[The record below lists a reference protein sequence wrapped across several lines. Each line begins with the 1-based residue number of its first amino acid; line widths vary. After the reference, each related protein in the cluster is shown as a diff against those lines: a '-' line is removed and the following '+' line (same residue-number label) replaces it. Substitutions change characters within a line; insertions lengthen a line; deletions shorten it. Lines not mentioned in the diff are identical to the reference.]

1 MDNDNNYN
9 NINADASGRRSRSRV
24 PHRRE
29 QEQPLNGVDMAHI
42 AESLEDSIAVY
53 EHNNYTEKQTRSAYT
68 KPEAPVR
75 EAFVPDSQAAAYDNV
90 NAAYENRMP
99 EAANRSSTATPERKP
114 SGTVHT
120 RSNEA
125 KVRKSSSSPRH
136 ESPAYRQEARAEAKQ
151 KKPVVSET
159 YDDYGEE
166 NEKPKKKH
174 PVLKLMLLLFI
185 GLLGFVGYKFIT
197 GQTGYYTVAVFGVD
211 SRNGNL
217 GKDALS
223 DVNIIARID
232 RSSGEVKLVSMYRD
246 TYTKINS
253 DGKYHK
259 LNEAYFKGGPEQA
272 IWAVEHN
279 TDVKI
284 DDYATFNWKAV
295 ADTINILGGVDLEIS
310 DAEFKYINAFITE
323 TVNSTGIGSHQ
334 LEHAGMNHLDGVQA
348 VAYARLR
355 LMDTDYKRTERQ
367 RKVIGLALDK
377 AKNADYSTLAN
388 IIMTVMP
395 EISTS
400 VTPDDLIPFAH
411 GISKYY
417 ISETAG
423 FPFDKQGQNVG
434 KLDCVIPVTLESNAI
449 KLHEFLYPGV
459 PYTPSSELKSIS
471 DKIINDTGLTG

>member
-1 MDNDNNYN
+1 MDNNSKYN
-9 NINADASGRRSRSRV
+9 NANTDTSGRRSRSRI

-42 AESLEDSIAVY
+42 AESLEDSIAIY
-53 EHNNYTEKQTRSAYT
+53 EHSSYHNGGAGSTHTEYSDPLTSASDNITAASGSHCKKKPSSDTYHDDNEANG
-68 KPEAPVR
+68 KPE
-75 EAFVPDSQAAAYDNV
+75 
-90 NAAYENRMP
+90 
-99 EAANRSSTATPERKP
+99 
-114 SGTVHT
+114 
-120 RSNEA
+120 
-125 KVRKSSSSPRH
+125 
-136 ESPAYRQEARAEAKQ
+136 
-151 KKPVVSET
+151 
-159 YDDYGEE
+159 
-166 NEKPKKKH
+166 KKH
-174 PVLKLMLLLFI
+174 PVLKLMLILFI
-185 GLLGFVGYKFIT
+185 GLVGFVGYKFIT

-211 SRNGNL
+211 SRSGNL
-217 GKDALS
+217 GKDALA

-232 RSSGEVKLVSMYRD
+232 RSSGEIKLVSLYRD

-272 IWAVEHN
+272 IWAIEHN

-284 DDYATFNWKAV
+284 DDYAAFNWKAV
-295 ADTINILGGVDLEIS
+295 ADTINILDGVDIEIS
-310 DAEFKYINAFITE
+310 KSEFKYINAFITE
-323 TVNSTGIGSHQ
+323 TVKSTGIGSRQ

-377 AKNADYSTLAN
+377 AKNADYSTLAD

-423 FPFDKQGQNVG
+423 FPFDKQGKNVG

-471 DKIINDTGLTG
+471 DKIIKDTGLSG